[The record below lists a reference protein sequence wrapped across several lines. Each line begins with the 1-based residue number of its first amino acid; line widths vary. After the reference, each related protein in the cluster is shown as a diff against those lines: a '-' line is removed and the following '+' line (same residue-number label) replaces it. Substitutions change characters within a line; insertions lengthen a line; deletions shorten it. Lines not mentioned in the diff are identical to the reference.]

1 MRPLWQIP
9 RDCLFWLL
17 VSVVISIGLH
27 LEHLP
32 PWVALSGIIA
42 ALWQIQL
49 YRERWRQPGRLLKWS
64 LAGACA
70 GGLFLHYGRMN
81 GLEPMVALLFTGYVL
96 KLLEIHHRRDALVL
110 LYLSY
115 LIIILQ
121 SLFSSTIVS
130 SLLVLAALLPVTA
143 ALVAMHGAAEPS
155 RPTTALRTALAITLQ
170 AIPLMLVMFIVMPR
184 LGSLWAV
191 PQQNSGTTG
200 VSDSMS
206 PGDMTK
212 LGRSGKIAFRVEF
225 DGPIPEQSQLYWRG
239 LVFSGFDGRRWEQ
252 QAPWGYNYGR
262 FLQWS
267 GQKLEAWD
275 RVIKRRGEPLSYR
288 VTLEA
293 TNSPWLFALSTPLAP
308 SPTIALSRDFRL
320 VNKSPVNGKLQY
332 SVKSWLDNQLEP
344 ESLAGWR
351 HKLELALPTGYNPKT
366 IEIAKQWRQQTPD
379 TGALINRLL
388 RLFNQEFIYTLRP
401 PALGK
406 HTVDEFLWGTKKGF
420 CEFYASSFVFFMRAA
435 GVPARVVVGYQG
447 GERHPTEN
455 YLLVHQYDAH
465 AWAEVWL
472 EGRGWLR
479 VDPTAAVAPERI
491 EMSFAELFSEQDDF
505 LSASPFALERMRHI
519 QWLNTLRLK
528 LDSLDY
534 AWAKWV
540 LGYENMQNDFL
551 MGLLGSINPQRIAVF
566 LLLAGAIALLP
577 IFIMLYLSRE
587 KNTRDQLDRLFL
599 QYCAR
604 LEKMGLPRQAG
615 EGARDYAQRIS
626 VQAPSLAGPVEQ
638 LTGLYESARYAGE
651 QESEVLL
658 FKTALKVFKPSTK
671 DLPKKLNG
679 SIAGR

>member
-32 PWVALSGIIA
+32 PWVALAGVVA
-42 ALWQIQL
+42 TLWQIQL

-70 GGLFLHYGRMN
+70 GGLFLHYGRMS
-81 GLEPMVALLFTGYVL
+81 GLEPMVALLVSGYVL
-96 KLLEIHHRRDALVL
+96 KLLEIHHKRDALVL

-121 SLFSSTIVS
+121 SLFSTSIVS

-143 ALVAMHGAAEPS
+143 ALVAMHAGVESSRAAS
-155 RPTTALRTALAITLQ
+155 ALRTGLAMTLQ

-184 LGSLWAV
+184 IGSLWAV
-191 PQQNSGTTG
+191 PQQKSATTG

-206 PGDMTK
+206 PGDMTT
-212 LGRSGKIAFRVEF
+212 LGRSGKVAFRVEF
-225 DGPIPEQSQLYWRG
+225 DGPIPAQNQLYWRG
-239 LVFSGFDGRRWEQ
+239 LVFSGFDGRRWDQ
-252 QAPWGYNYGR
+252 QGPWGYNDGK

-267 GQKLEAWD
+267 DETLEAWGK
-275 RVIKRRGEPLSYR
+275 VIVRRGERLTYR
-288 VTLEA
+288 ITLEA
-293 TNSPWLFALSTPLAP
+293 TNSPWLFALSTPVAQSP
-308 SPTIALSRDFRL
+308 SIALSRDFRL
-320 VNKSPVNGKLQY
+320 VNREPVISKLQY
-332 SVKSWLDNQLEP
+332 SVNSWLDNQLEP
-344 ESLAGWR
+344 ELLPGWR
-351 HKLELALPTGYNPKT
+351 RKLELAIPSGFNPKT
-366 IEIAKQWRQQTPD
+366 IEIAKQWRRETPD
-379 TGALINRLL
+379 TVALINRLL
-388 RLFNQEFIYTLRP
+388 ALYNREFIYTLRP

-465 AWAEVWL
+465 AWAEVWIQ
-472 EGRGWLR
+472 GSGWLR
-479 VDPTAAVAPERI
+479 IDPTAAVAPERI
-491 EMSFAELFSEQDDF
+491 EMSFADLFGEQDDF
-505 LSASPFALERMRHI
+505 LAESPFSLERMRHI
-519 QWLNTLRLK
+519 DWLNTLRLK

-540 LGYENMQNDFL
+540 LGYENIQNDFL
-551 MGLLGSINPQRIAVF
+551 TGLLGSLNPQRIALF
-566 LLLAGAIALLP
+566 LLLAGGIALLP
-577 IFIMLYLSRE
+577 VFMMLYFNRE

-599 QYCAR
+599 QYCLR
-604 LEKMGLPRQAG
+604 LEKIGLPRQPG
-615 EGARDYAQRIS
+615 EGPRNYAERIS
-626 VQAPSLAGPVEQ
+626 LQAPSLGEQ
-638 LTGLYESARYAGE
+638 VDSLTRLYESARYAE
-651 QESEVLL
+651 QQETEFKRL
-658 FKTALKVFKPSTK
+658 KTALKLFKPSRK
-671 DLPKKLNG
+671 DLLN
-679 SIAGR
+679 RY

>member
-32 PWVALSGIIA
+32 PWVALAGIVA
-42 ALWQIQL
+42 TLWQIQL

-70 GGLFLHYGRMN
+70 GGLFLHYGRMS
-81 GLEPMVALLFTGYVL
+81 GLEPMVALLLSGYVL
-96 KLLEIHHRRDALVL
+96 KLLEIHHKRDALVL

-121 SLFSSTIVS
+121 SLFSTSIVS

-143 ALVAMHGAAEPS
+143 ALVAMHAGVENS
-155 RPTTALRTALAITLQ
+155 RPASAFRTGLAMTLQ

-184 LGSLWAV
+184 IGSLWAV

-212 LGRSGKIAFRVEF
+212 LGRSGDVAFRVEF

-239 LVFSGFDGRRWEQ
+239 LVFSGFDGRRWDQ
-252 QAPWGYNYGR
+252 QGPWGYNDGQ

-267 GQKLEAWD
+267 DEVLEAWD
-275 RVIKRRGEPLSYR
+275 KVIVRQGEPLTYR
-288 VTLEA
+288 ITLEA
-293 TNSPWLFALSTPLAP
+293 TNSPWLFALSTPVP
-308 SPTIALSRDFRL
+308 QSSTVALSRDFRL
-320 VNKSPVNGKLQY
+320 VNREPVTSKLQY
-332 SVKSWLDNQLEP
+332 SVNSWLNNKLEP
-344 ESLAGWR
+344 ELLPGWR
-351 HKLELALPTGYNPKT
+351 SKLERAIPSGFNPKT
-366 IEIAKQWRQQTPD
+366 IEIARQWRRETPD
-379 TGALINRLL
+379 TVALINRLL
-388 RLFNQEFIYTLRP
+388 TLYNREFIYTLQP

-465 AWAEVWL
+465 AWAEVWIQ
-472 EGRGWLR
+472 GSGWLR

-491 EMSFAELFSEQDDF
+491 EMSFADFFSEQDEF
-505 LSASPFALERMRHI
+505 LAESPFALERLRHI
-519 QWLNTLRLK
+519 NWLNTLRLK

-540 LGYENMQNDFL
+540 LGYENIQNDFL
-551 MGLLGSINPQRIAVF
+551 TGLLGSINPQRIALF
-566 LLLAGAIALLP
+566 LLLAGGIALLP
-577 IFIMLYLSRE
+577 VFIMLYLSRE

-599 QYCAR
+599 QYCLR
-604 LEKMGLPRQAG
+604 LEKIGLPRQPG
-615 EGARDYAQRIS
+615 EGPRNYAERIGL
-626 VQAPSLAGPVEQ
+626 QAPSLSEQ
-638 LTGLYESARYAGE
+638 VDSLTRLYESARYAE
-651 QESEVLL
+651 QQETEIKRL
-658 FKTALKVFKPSTK
+658 KIALKLFKPSRK
-671 DLPKKLNG
+671 DLLK
-679 SIAGR
+679 RH

>member
-64 LAGACA
+64 LAVACA
-70 GGLFLHYGRMN
+70 GGLFLHYGRMS
-81 GLEPMVALLFTGYVL
+81 GLEPMVGLLFTGYAL
-96 KLLEIHHRRDALVL
+96 KLLEIHNRRDALVL

-121 SLFSSTIVS
+121 SLFSNTIVS
-130 SLLVLAALLPVTA
+130 SLLVLAALLPVTG
-143 ALVAMHGAAEPS
+143 ALVAMHRGTENN
-155 RPTTALRTALAITLQ
+155 RPTKALRMALAMTLQ

-184 LGSLWAV
+184 IGSLWAV
-191 PQQNSGTTG
+191 PQQNSATTG

-225 DGPIPEQSQLYWRG
+225 DGPIPAQSQLYWRG
-239 LVFSGFDGRRWEQ
+239 LVFSGFDGRRWDQ
-252 QAPWGYNYGR
+252 QGPWGYNDGQ

-267 GQKLEAWD
+267 DEALEEWD
-275 RVIKRRGEPLSYR
+275 KVIVRRGKPLSYR
-288 VTLEA
+288 ITMEA
-293 TNSPWLFALSTPLAP
+293 TNSPWLFALSTPVSQ
-308 SPTIALSRDFRL
+308 SPTVALSRDFRL
-320 VNKSPVNGKLQY
+320 VNREPVISKLQY
-332 SVKSWLDNQLEP
+332 SVSSWLDNQLEAEKLP
-344 ESLAGWR
+344 GWR
-351 HKLELALPTGYNPKT
+351 RQLELAIPSGYNPKT
-366 IEIAKQWRQQTPD
+366 IEVAQQWRQQTPD
-379 TGALINRLL
+379 TVALINRLL
-388 RLFNQEFIYTLRP
+388 ALYNQEFIYTLRP

-465 AWAEVWL
+465 AWAEVWIQ
-472 EGRGWLR
+472 GRGWLR

-491 EMSFAELFSEQDDF
+491 EMSFADLFSEQEDF
-505 LSASPFALERMRHI
+505 LAESPFSLERMRHI
-519 QWLNTLRLK
+519 NWLNTLRLK

-540 LGYENMQNDFL
+540 LGYENIQNDFL
-551 MGLLGSINPQRIAVF
+551 MGLLGSVNPQRIALF
-566 LLLAGAIALLP
+566 LLLAGGIALLP
-577 IFIMLYLSRE
+577 VFITLYLGRE

-599 QYCAR
+599 QYCLR
-604 LEKMGLPRQAG
+604 LEKIGLPRQSG
-615 EGARDYAQRIS
+615 EGPRDYAQRIS
-626 VQAPSLAGPVEQ
+626 LQAPNLGGQVESL
-638 LTGLYESARYAGE
+638 TRLYESARYAE
-651 QESEVLL
+651 QQEAEIKEL
-658 FKTALKVFKPSTK
+658 KAALKVFKPSRK
-671 DLPKKLNG
+671 DLFKRN
-679 SIAGR
+679 

>member
-1 MRPLWQIP
+1 MRPFWQIP

-32 PWVALSGIIA
+32 PWVALAGIVA
-42 ALWQIQL
+42 TLWQIQL

-64 LAGACA
+64 LAAACA
-70 GGLFLHYGRMN
+70 GGLFLHYGRMS

-96 KLLEIHHRRDALVL
+96 KLLEIHHKRDALVL

-121 SLFSSTIVS
+121 SLFSTSIVS

-143 ALVAMHGAAEPS
+143 ALVAMHAGVENS
-155 RPTTALRTALAITLQ
+155 RPASALRTGLAMTLQ

-184 LGSLWAV
+184 IGSLWAV

-212 LGRSGKIAFRVEF
+212 LGRSGDVAFRVEF
-225 DGPIPEQSQLYWRG
+225 DGPIPAQSQLYWRG
-239 LVFSGFDGRRWEQ
+239 LVFSGFDGRRWDQ
-252 QAPWGYNYGR
+252 QGPWGYNDGQ

-267 GQKLEAWD
+267 NETLEAWD
-275 RVIKRRGEPLSYR
+275 KVIVRRGEPLTYR
-288 VTLEA
+288 ITLEA
-293 TNSPWLFALSTPLAP
+293 TNSPWLFALSTPVP
-308 SPTIALSRDFRL
+308 QSPAIALSRDFRL
-320 VNKSPVNGKLQY
+320 VNREPVISKLQY
-332 SVKSWLDNQLEP
+332 SVNSWLDNKLEP
-344 ESLAGWR
+344 EFLSGWR
-351 HKLELALPTGYNPKT
+351 SKLELAIPSGFNPKT
-366 IEIAKQWRQQTPD
+366 IKIAKQWRRKTPD
-379 TGALINRLL
+379 TVALINRLL
-388 RLFNQEFIYTLRP
+388 ALYNREFIYTLRP

-465 AWAEVWL
+465 AWAEVWIQ
-472 EGRGWLR
+472 GRGWLR

-491 EMSFAELFSEQDDF
+491 EMSFADFFSEQDDF
-505 LSASPFALERMRHI
+505 LAESPFALEHLRHI
-519 QWLNTLRLK
+519 NWLNNLRLK

-540 LGYENMQNDFL
+540 LGYENIQNDFL
-551 MGLLGSINPQRIAVF
+551 LSLLGEINPQRIAVF
-566 LLLAGAIALLP
+566 LLLAGGIALLP
-577 IFIMLYLSRE
+577 VLFMLYLSRE
-587 KNTRDQLDRLFL
+587 KNTRDKLDQLFL
-599 QYCAR
+599 QYCSR
-604 LEKMGLPRQAG
+604 LEKVGLLRKAG
-615 EGARDYAQRIS
+615 EGPRDFAQRIGEC
-626 VQAPSLAGPVEQ
+626 APSLSGSVERITQ
-638 LTGLYESARYAGE
+638 LYESARYAEE
-651 QESEVLL
+651 QDSEIKQL
-658 FKTALKVFKPSTK
+658 KEALKVFKPSRK
-671 DLPKKLNG
+671 DLSKR
-679 SIAGR
+679 A

>member
-17 VSVVISIGLH
+17 ASVLISLALH
-27 LEHLP
+27 LDHLP

-70 GGLFLHYGRMN
+70 GGLFLHYGRMS

-96 KLLEIHHRRDALVL
+96 KLLELHNRRDALVL

-115 LIIILQ
+115 LIVILQ

-143 ALVAMHGAAEPS
+143 ALVAMHRGSENN
-155 RPTTALRTALAITLQ
+155 RPAKALRTALAMTLQ

-184 LGSLWAV
+184 IGSLWAV
-191 PQQNSGTTG
+191 PQQNSATTG

-206 PGDMTK
+206 PGDMTQ

-225 DGPIPEQSQLYWRG
+225 DGPIPAQSQLYWRG
-239 LVFSGFDGRRWEQ
+239 LVFSDFDGRRWAQ
-252 QAPWGYNYGR
+252 QGPWGYNDGK

-267 GQKLEAWD
+267 AQAPEAWD
-275 RVIKRRGEPLSYR
+275 KVITRRGEPLSYR
-288 VTLEA
+288 VTMEA
-293 TNSPWLFALSTPLAP
+293 TNSPWLFALSTPLAQ
-308 SPTIALSRDFRL
+308 SSSVALSRDFRL
-320 VNKSPVNGKLQY
+320 VNREPLTSKLQY
-332 SVKSWLDNQLEP
+332 PVKSWLDNQLEP
-344 ESLAGWR
+344 DRLPGWR
-351 HKLELALPTGYNPKT
+351 HKLELALPSGYNPKT
-366 IEIAKQWRQQTPD
+366 LEIAKQWRRETPD
-379 TGALINRLL
+379 TVALINRLL
-388 RLFNQEFIYTLRP
+388 ALYNQQFIYTLRP

-435 GVPARVVVGYQG
+435 GVPARIVVGYQG

-465 AWAEVWL
+465 AWAEVWIQ
-472 EGRGWLR
+472 GRGWLR

-491 EMSFAELFSEQDDF
+491 EMSFADLFGEQDEF
-505 LSASPFALERMRHI
+505 LAESPFSLERMRHI
-519 QWLNTLRLK
+519 NWLNNLRLK

-540 LGYENMQNDFL
+540 LGYDNIQNDFL
-551 MGLLGSINPQRIAVF
+551 MGLLGSINPQRIALF
-566 LLLAGAIALLP
+566 LLLAGGIALLP
-577 IFIMLYLSRE
+577 VFIMLYLSRE

-599 QYCAR
+599 QYCLR
-604 LEKMGLPRQAG
+604 LQKIGLPRQPG
-615 EGARDYAQRIS
+615 EGPRNYAERIGL
-626 VQAPSLAGPVEQ
+626 QAPSLAVQVES
-638 LTGLYESARYAGE
+638 LTRLYESARYAEE
-651 QESEVLL
+651 QETEIKRL
-658 FKTALKVFKPSTK
+658 KAALKVFKPCRK
-671 DLPKKLNG
+671 DRLK
-679 SIAGR
+679 

>member
-17 VSVVISIGLH
+17 VSVVISTGLH

-32 PWVALSGIIA
+32 PWVALTGIVA
-42 ALWQIQL
+42 TLWQIQL

-70 GGLFLHYGRMN
+70 GGLFLHYGRMS

-96 KLLEIHHRRDALVL
+96 KLLEIHHKRDALVL

-121 SLFSSTIVS
+121 SLFSTSIVS

-143 ALVAMHGAAEPS
+143 ALVAMHAGVESS
-155 RPTTALRTALAITLQ
+155 RPASALRTGLAMTLQ

-184 LGSLWAV
+184 IGSLWAV

-206 PGDMTK
+206 PGDMTQ
-212 LGRSGKIAFRVEF
+212 LGRSGDVAFRVEF

-239 LVFSGFDGRRWEQ
+239 LVFSGFDGRRWDQ
-252 QAPWGYNYGR
+252 QGPWGYNDGQ

-267 GQKLEAWD
+267 DEPREAWD
-275 RVIKRRGEPLSYR
+275 KVIVRRGEPLTYR
-288 VTLEA
+288 ITLEA
-293 TNSPWLFALSTPLAP
+293 TSSPWLFALSTPVP
-308 SPTIALSRDFRL
+308 QSPTIALSRDFRL
-320 VNKSPVNGKLQY
+320 VNREPVISKLHY
-332 SVKSWLDNQLEP
+332 AVSSWLDNQLEVEKLP
-344 ESLAGWR
+344 GWR
-351 HKLELALPTGYNPKT
+351 SRLELAIPSDFNPKT
-366 IEIAKQWRQQTPD
+366 IEIAKQWREETPD
-379 TGALINRLL
+379 TVTLINRLL
-388 RLFNQEFIYTLRP
+388 ALYNHEFIYTLRP

-406 HTVDEFLWGTKKGF
+406 HTVDQFLWGTKKGF

-465 AWAEVWL
+465 AWAEVWMK
-472 EGRGWLR
+472 GSGWLR

-491 EMSFAELFSEQDDF
+491 EMSFADFFSEQDDF
-505 LSASPFALERMRHI
+505 LAESPFALERMRHI
-519 QWLNTLRLK
+519 SWLNNLRLK

-540 LGYENMQNDFL
+540 LGYENIQNDFL
-551 MGLLGSINPQRIAVF
+551 LSLLGSTNPQRIALF
-566 LLLAGAIALLP
+566 LLLAGGIALLP
-577 IFIMLYLSRE
+577 VLIMLYLSRE
-587 KNTRDQLDRLFL
+587 KNTRDELDRLFL
-599 QYCAR
+599 QYCSR
-604 LEKMGLPRQAG
+604 LEKIGLPRKAG
-615 EGARDYAQRIS
+615 EGPRDFAHRIAEC
-626 VQAPSLAGPVEQ
+626 APSLAAPVEDISQ
-638 LTGLYESARYAGE
+638 LYESARYAKG
-651 QESEVLL
+651 QEAELKR
-658 FKTALKVFKPSTK
+658 FKEALKVFKPSRK
-671 DLPKKLNG
+671 DLLKGL
-679 SIAGR
+679 ITR

>member
-32 PWVALSGIIA
+32 PWVALAGIVA
-42 ALWQIQL
+42 TLWQIQL

-70 GGLFLHYGRMN
+70 GGLFLHYGRMS

-96 KLLEIHHRRDALVL
+96 KLLEIHHKRDALVL

-121 SLFSSTIVS
+121 SLFSTSIVS

-143 ALVAMHGAAEPS
+143 ALVAMHAGVENS
-155 RPTTALRTALAITLQ
+155 RPASALRTALAMTLQ

-184 LGSLWAV
+184 IGSLWAV

-212 LGRSGKIAFRVEF
+212 LGRSGDVAFRVEF
-225 DGPIPEQSQLYWRG
+225 DGPIPEQNQLYWRG

-252 QAPWGYNYGR
+252 QGPWGYNDGK

-267 GQKLEAWD
+267 EETLEAWGK
-275 RVIKRRGEPLSYR
+275 VIVRRGEPLTYR
-288 VTLEA
+288 ITLEA
-293 TNSPWLFALSTPLAP
+293 TNSPWLFALSTPVP
-308 SPTIALSRDFRL
+308 QSPAIALSRDFRL
-320 VNKSPVNGKLQY
+320 VNREPVISKLQY
-332 SVKSWLDNQLEP
+332 SVNSWLDNQLEP
-344 ESLAGWR
+344 ELLPGWR
-351 HKLELALPTGYNPKT
+351 SRLELAIPSGFNPKT
-366 IEIAKQWRQQTPD
+366 IEVAKQWRRETPD
-379 TGALINRLL
+379 TVALINRLL
-388 RLFNQEFIYTLRP
+388 ALYNREFIYTLRP

-465 AWAEVWL
+465 AWAEVWIK
-472 EGRGWLR
+472 GSGWLR

-491 EMSFAELFSEQDDF
+491 EMSFADFFSEQDDF
-505 LSASPFALERMRHI
+505 LAESPFSLERMRHI
-519 QWLNTLRLK
+519 NWLNNLRLK

-540 LGYENMQNDFL
+540 LGYENIQNDFL
-551 MGLLGSINPQRIAVF
+551 MGLLGSINPQRIALF
-566 LLLAGAIALLP
+566 LLLAGGIALLP
-577 IFIMLYLSRE
+577 VFIMLYLSRE
-587 KNTRDQLDRLFL
+587 KNTRDQLDRIFL
-599 QYCAR
+599 QYCSR
-604 LEKMGLPRQAG
+604 LDKIGLPRQSG
-615 EGARDYAQRIS
+615 EGPRNYAQRIS
-626 VQAPSLAGPVEQ
+626 TQAPGLSEQVEN
-638 LTGLYESARYAGE
+638 LTRLYESARYAEE
-651 QESEVLL
+651 QEAELKRLKV
-658 FKTALKVFKPSTK
+658 ALKVFKPSRK
-671 DLPKKLNG
+671 DLLKIN
-679 SIAGR
+679 